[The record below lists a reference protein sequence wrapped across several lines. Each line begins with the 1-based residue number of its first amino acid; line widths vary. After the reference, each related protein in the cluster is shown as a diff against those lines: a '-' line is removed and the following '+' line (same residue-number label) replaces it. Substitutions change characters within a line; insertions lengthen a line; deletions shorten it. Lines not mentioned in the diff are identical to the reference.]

1 MRRAASAL
9 AAAALVVVAAGC
21 ESTQDR
27 SAHLRERA
35 KKVVTASGVHVTRL
49 NRDVH
54 VRFAQVVHAGDR
66 TAVVVAV
73 RNASRRP
80 QARVPLAIDVRDAKG
95 RSVFRND
102 APGLQPSLT
111 SVPALEPGGELMWVD
126 DQVFARTPAQ
136 RVEAKLGAV
145 PAAAVSR
152 LPRIEVRDVH
162 LDHDVSGVF
171 GAAVVHNRSAILQ
184 RQLPVFAVAR
194 KGGRIVAAGRA
205 IVPKLKPGGHAGI
218 KIFFVGDP
226 RGARLVL
233 VPSPAALR

>member
-1 MRRAASAL
+1 MRRAGAAL
-9 AAAALVVVAAGC
+9 AAVGLAALGAGC

-35 KKVVTASGVHVTRL
+35 KHVVTASGLHVTRL

-54 VRFAQVVHAGDR
+54 VRFAQVVRDGNR

-80 QARVPLAIDVRDAKG
+80 QAGVPLAIDVRDAQG

-111 SVPALEPGGELMWVD
+111 SVPALAPGGEMLWVD
-126 DQVFARTPAQ
+126 DQVFARSPAR
-136 RVEAKLGAV
+136 RVEAKLGAA
-145 PAAAVSR
+145 PATRVSQ
-152 LPRIEVRDVH
+152 LPRIQVRNVR

-171 GAAVVHNRSAILQ
+171 AAAVVDNRSDVLQ

-194 KGGRIVAAGRA
+194 RSGRIVAAGRA
-205 IVPKLKPGGHAGI
+205 IVPKLKPGRHAAI
-218 KIFFVGDP
+218 KVFFVGDP

-233 VPSPAALR
+233 APSPAALK